1 MSLGRT
7 WAVSLTGLAGDLVE
21 VEADLSNQTPAFR
34 IVGLADRAL
43 AEAQQRVHN
52 ACQNSGLPLS
62 RRRVTVNLSPASLP
76 KQGAGFD
83 VAIAV
88 AALATELPMD
98 PTSLAD
104 TVHIGELGLDGRLRP
119 VPGVLPAVIAAAR
132 AGKRT
137 VIVPEACR
145 AEAAL
150 VDGVRVVG
158 CRTLAG
164 VARWHGLEID
174 GDDEAVPEVPVP
186 AVDGEHDGDGLPVD
200 DLSDIR
206 GQEEAIDAL
215 VVAAAGGHHLLM
227 SGPPGAGKTML
238 ARRLPGILPPLDD
251 ETALQVASIR
261 SLSGTVVDSL
271 SRVPP
276 FEAPHHSVSVAALVG
291 GGSRSLRPGAI
302 ARASG
307 GVLFL
312 DEAGEYSAHALDS
325 LRQPLEAGSI
335 DIHRAGFRAT
345 LPARFQLVLATNPC
359 PCGQYGVRGGSCSCP
374 SLAIRRYLGRLSGP
388 LLDRID
394 IELSLSR
401 VSLADLASRGPAQ
414 TTTDAARQRVAAARS
429 RAAERLGATPWRS
442 NAAVSGAWLRDGPLA
457 PEPRVR
463 APLDAALHRGALTLR
478 GYDRVLR
485 VAWSVADL
493 AGRERL
499 TASDVGH
506 ALFLKKGLQQ

>member
-76 KQGAGFD
+76 KQGSGFD
-83 VAIAV
+83 VAIAA

-98 PTSLAD
+98 PVSLAD

-132 AGKRT
+132 ARRRT

-150 VDGVRVVG
+150 VDGIRVVG

-164 VARWHGLEID
+164 VARWHGLDID
-174 GDDEAVPEVPVP
+174 GDDEAVPEVPGP
-186 AVDGEHDGDGLPVD
+186 AAGRGSSGDDPPGE

-238 ARRLPGILPPLDD
+238 ARRLPGILPALDD

-345 LPARFQLVLATNPC
+345 LPARFQLVVLAC
-359 PCGQYGVRGGSCSCP
+359 VRLGSVRHP
-374 SLAIRRYLGRLSGP
+374 
-388 LLDRID
+388 
-394 IELSLSR
+394 SR
-401 VSLADLASRGPAQ
+401 VS
-414 TTTDAARQRVAAARS
+414 
-429 RAAERLGATPWRS
+429 
-442 NAAVSGAWLRDGPLA
+442 A
-457 PEPRVR
+457 PHGRP
-463 APLDAALHRGALTLR
+463 AAL
-478 GYDRVLR
+478 
-485 VAWSVADL
+485 VAVECRPNGGTNRCAMCLDY
-493 AGRERL
+493 E
-499 TASDVGH
+499 SDVGVS
-506 ALFLKKGLQQ
+506 G

>member
-76 KQGAGFD
+76 KHGAGFD
-83 VAIAV
+83 VAIAA

-98 PTSLAD
+98 PASLAD

-132 AGKRT
+132 AGRRT
-137 VIVPEACR
+137 VIVPESCR

-150 VDGVRVVG
+150 VEGIRVVG

-164 VARWHGLEID
+164 VARWHGLDVDADEETPAE
-174 GDDEAVPEVPVP
+174 GPSAPAGEVDEAAP
-186 AVDGEHDGDGLPVD
+186 AE
-200 DLSDIR
+200 DLADIR
-206 GQEEAIDAL
+206 GQEEAISAL

-227 SGPPGAGKTML
+227 TGPPGAGKTML

-261 SLSGTVVDSL
+261 SLSGVAVESL
-271 SRVPP
+271 SRIPP

-291 GGSRSLRPGAI
+291 GGSRALRPGAI

-325 LRQPLEAGSI
+325 LRQPLESGSI

-359 PCGQYGVRGGSCSCP
+359 PCGQYGVRGGTCTCP

-394 IELSLSR
+394 IELSLAR
-401 VSLADLASRGPAQ
+401 VSLADIAMRGAAGM
-414 TTTDAARQRVAAARS
+414 TTDAARAQVARARH
-429 RAAERLGATPWRS
+429 RAAERLAATPWRT
-442 NAAVSGAWLRDGPLA
+442 NAQVSGAWLRDGPLA
-457 PEPRVR
+457 PEARVR
-463 APLDAALHRGALTLR
+463 APLDAALQRGALTLR

-485 VAWSVADL
+485 VAWSIADL
-493 AGRERL
+493 AGHERL
-499 TASDVGH
+499 TANDVGR
-506 ALFLKKGLQQ
+506 ALFLKKGGQQ